1 MGNTN
6 FKVDK
11 KKANIG
17 DWVTVSWDCD
27 SPDAV
32 SLTVDN
38 GFSSYNVQ
46 LADSGSYGI
55 TIAKSKGKTI
65 LRLNVVFNGK
75 VQREELE
82 VKVEGS
88 EQREKSNSAESDRKV
103 YEAEPPK
110 SSKKA
115 SKAYNNPLNWISQ
128 KWDNFNAKFQ
138 YGWSLLPERKRRIY
152 KTVLWVIVAI
162 WLFSIA
168 QSIGY
173 KAGYKRGIQE
183 GVHTVNMV

>member
-1 MGNTN
+1 MGKTD

-11 KKANIG
+11 KKAKVG
-17 DWVTVSWDCD
+17 DWVTVSWNCD

-38 GFSSYNVQ
+38 GYSSYNVQ

-82 VKVEGS
+82 VKVEESEHHQQSTGS
-88 EQREKSNSAESDRKV
+88 SRKV
-103 YEAEPPK
+103 YEAEPPR
-110 SSKKA
+110 SSKKR
-115 SKAYNNPLNWISQ
+115 SFGNPLSWLSR
-128 KWDNFNAKFQ
+128 KWSDFNARFR
-138 YGWSLLPERKRRIY
+138 YGWSLLPEKKKRIY
-152 KTVLWVIVAI
+152 KIALWVIVAV

-173 KAGYKRGIQE
+173 KAGYQRGIQE
-183 GVHTVNMV
+183 GTHTVNIV

>member
-1 MGNTN
+1 MGSTN
-6 FKVDK
+6 FRVDK
-11 KKANIG
+11 KRAKVG

-38 GFSSYNVQ
+38 GFSSHNVQ

-55 TIAKSKGKTI
+55 TITKSNGGKTT

-75 VQREELE
+75 VQREEVE
-82 VKVEGS
+82 IKVEGS
-88 EQREKSNSAESDRKV
+88 EPEHKAESDKKV

-110 SSKKA
+110 SSKSSRKPFT
-115 SKAYNNPLNWISQ
+115 NPLDWLSK
-128 KWDNFNAKFQ
+128 KWNNFNAKFR

-152 KTVLWVIVAI
+152 KTVFWVIVAI

-173 KAGYKRGIQE
+173 KAGYQRGIQD
-183 GVHTVNMV
+183 GTHTVNVV